1 MDRAPAAPASNP
13 LSGKISAMLDKAEN
27 FIALRQFDKAIAT
40 AEAALDLD
48 PASGAAKATL
58 AKAKTKQS
66 EALKSGSS
74 IE

>member
-1 MDRAPAAPASNP
+1 
-13 LSGKISAMLDKAEN
+13 MLDKAEN

-58 AKAKTKQS
+58 AKARTKQS